1 MIFKC
6 ARRQTGMKILGFFLF
21 GCSESMVFANNQ
33 NAIRP
38 DKMMT
43 KIIEL
48 RAEIEALQ
56 QELTTKKEANSSE
69 ISSLVLRKA
78 ELESE
83 ITSTEKVNL
92 GLRKEIDELNRDLA
106 NSGGTVSQLL
116 PVFVSSCSDLKDQ
129 IENGLPYKK
138 VERLKSLSGICLE
151 KVLSKQEPLNT
162 TLVYQLWTFVE
173 DEIRIRDEVSLVTT
187 SIEFDGQKY
196 LAETVVVGTYGW
208 YAKTPNDVYLV
219 FDSNSSAFRNA
230 SSKEESAIRNLIV
243 GLKRG
248 VRTGPYALPAGQNLV
263 DKIY

>member
-1 MIFKC
+1 MILKY
-6 ARRQTGMKILGFFLF
+6 ARRQNGLKILGFVLF
-21 GCSESMVFANNQ
+21 FCSESLVFANNQ
-33 NAIRP
+33 NGIRP
-38 DKMMT
+38 DKMME

-92 GLRKEIDELNRDLA
+92 GLRKEIDELNGELA
-106 NSGGTVSQLL
+106 NSGGAVSELL
-116 PVFVSSCSDLKDQ
+116 PVFVSSCNDLKGQ
-129 IENGLPYKK
+129 IEKGFPYKK
-138 VERLKSLSGICLE
+138 IERLKSLSEICLE
-151 KVLSKQEPLNT
+151 KVLSKQDPLNT
-162 TLVYQLWTFVE
+162 TLVYKLWTFVE

-187 SIEFDGQKY
+187 NIEFDGQKY
-196 LAETVVVGTYGW
+196 LAETVIVGTYAW
-208 YAKTPNDVYLV
+208 YAKTPSDVYLV
-219 FDSNSSAFRNA
+219 FDSTNDAFRTA